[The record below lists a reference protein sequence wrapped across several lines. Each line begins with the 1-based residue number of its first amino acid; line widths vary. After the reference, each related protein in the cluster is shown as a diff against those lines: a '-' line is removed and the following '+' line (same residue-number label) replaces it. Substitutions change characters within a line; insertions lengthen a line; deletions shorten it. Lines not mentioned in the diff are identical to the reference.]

1 MSKILKPLAGAFLGC
16 IWTIGLGGVSSAST
30 HLSLSNRFPGT
41 ELRSS
46 QRYYA
51 YQPRRIDSLRQIALD
66 LANQDRSRRGFSP
79 LRPDSLLSKAA
90 QRHAEDMLRRGYFS
104 HYSPEG
110 RTPTDRFAAVGGRKG
125 AAENIFM
132 LRDSSLGNAPIGADR
147 LAFFEQGWMRSPG
160 HRQNLLDRRYGRFGF
175 GLAVSGDR
183 IYAVQLFTFPN

>member
-1 MSKILKPLAGAFLGC
+1 MSKILRPLAGAFLGC
-16 IWTIGLGGVSSAST
+16 VWTVGLGGFSSAST
-30 HLSLSNRFPGT
+30 HLSLSTRFPGT

-51 YQPRRIDSLRQIALD
+51 YQPRQIDYLRQTALD
-66 LANQDRSRRGFSP
+66 LANQDRARYGFSN
-79 LRPDSLLSKAA
+79 LRADPLLSKAA

-132 LRDSSLGNAPIGADR
+132 IRDSSLPRTGVGLNR
-147 LAFFEQGWMRSPG
+147 LSFFERGWMGSPG
-160 HRQNLLDRRYGRFGF
+160 HRRNLLDQRHGRFGF
-175 GLAVSGDR
+175 GLAVAGDR
-183 IYAVQLFTFPN
+183 LYAVQLFTFPN